1 MNRSEV
7 LTLLRERIVAFAAS
21 RIMRGGTAVLS
32 PDDVAQD
39 TLLLIEEK
47 YAHVQAFEEL
57 VPLAMQIVRYKL
69 LGVFA
74 KSSRR
79 GEFHS
84 VPVEDVPLLDLLD
97 SPEIALLKR
106 ERSARLQ
113 SALAELGDRC
123 RELFSLK
130 LAGLNF
136 PAIAARMGAANIN
149 TVYTWDS
156 RCRQQLI
163 EKIGK
168 NDSRRVQ

>member
-1 MNRSEV
+1 M
-7 LTLLRERIVAFAAS
+7 LRERIVNFAAS
-21 RIMRGGTAVLS
+21 RIMRGGTAMLS
-32 PDDVAQD
+32 PEDVAQD

-47 YAHVQAFEEL
+47 YAHVEALEEL

-79 GEFHS
+79 GENTA
-84 VPVEDVPLLDLLD
+84 VPVEDVPLPDLLD
-97 SPEIALLKR
+97 SPEVALLKR

-113 SALAELGDRC
+113 AALGEVGERC
-123 RELFSLK
+123 RELFALK
-130 LAGLNF
+130 LQGLNF
-136 PAIAARMGAANIN
+136 PAIAAKMGAASIN

-168 NDSRRVQ
+168 EDRRRVQ